1 MILALEAAHARIK
14 ARSSRQGCTAR
25 WSGEGEAASGQTAV
39 PRGNAVDPL
48 KLADQPF
55 SSVALQA
62 AIVVELAIAWLAP
75 AALDD
80 PDYALAAQDAEQ
92 QK

>member
-1 MILALEAAHARIK
+1 M
-14 ARSSRQGCTAR
+14 
-25 WSGEGEAASGQTAV
+25 
-39 PRGNAVDPL
+39 DPL